1 MFCPFACVFLSCSV
15 LSSPGHCTISLGTRG
30 ICELMFYLLW
40 QICLVP
46 RVVPIPI
53 PVSEIA
59 PILPKMLA
67 SVSATTGVQAPIRYH
82 LIYSIS
88 NLITGYWGC
97 DRDTSRTGGR
107 RGGRGGGCAIAIQ
120 PGPTTDVHG
129 HEEKKIIYIY
139 IYIYIYYLQ
148 SIRICICTTVFLYCS
163 ILKINGL
170 NLLYL
175 FMFYKEFN
183 LSQALPL

>member
-1 MFCPFACVFLSCSV
+1 
-15 LSSPGHCTISLGTRG
+15 
-30 ICELMFYLLW
+30 
-40 QICLVP
+40 
-46 RVVPIPI
+46 
-53 PVSEIA
+53 
-59 PILPKMLA
+59 MLA

-139 IYIYIYYLQ
+139 IYIQWKPLIVITLVRSQYDHYKRLITITELSSKCHLYRFSMRTMETDSFSIYWIVLWFQRQ
-148 SIRICICTTVFLYCS
+148 SS
-163 ILKINGL
+163 QM
-170 NLLYL
+170 LL
-175 FMFYKEFN
+175 
-183 LSQALPL
+183 SRSAVRV

>member
-1 MFCPFACVFLSCSV
+1 MFN
-15 LSSPGHCTISLGTRG
+15 
-30 ICELMFYLLW
+30 
-40 QICLVP
+40 

-107 RGGRGGGCAIAIQ
+107 RGGRGGGVRDRNTAR
-120 PGPTTDVHG
+120 TDD
-129 HEEKKIIYIY
+129 
-139 IYIYIYYLQ
+139 
-148 SIRICICTTVFLYCS
+148 RR
-163 ILKINGL
+163 
-170 NLLYL
+170 
-175 FMFYKEFN
+175 
-183 LSQALPL
+183 PWP

>member
-1 MFCPFACVFLSCSV
+1 MCVQC
-15 LSSPGHCTISLGTRG
+15 
-30 ICELMFYLLW
+30 
-40 QICLVP
+40 

-107 RGGRGGGCAIAIQ
+107 RGGRGGGGARSQ
-120 PGPTTDVHG
+120 YSPDRRPTSMAM
-129 HEEKKIIYIY
+129 KKKKLYIY
-139 IYIYIYYLQ
+139 IYIYTVETAYSDHVGPE
-148 SIRICICTTVFLYCS
+148 SI
-163 ILKINGL
+163 
-170 NLLYL
+170 
-175 FMFYKEFN
+175 
-183 LSQALPL
+183 